1 MRKTD
6 ENIVSDQEII
16 NGFLAGS
23 QDSYR
28 VVSGW
33 ITEIIQRFLWSG
45 RIQPD
50 DIRSDTLYK
59 LLVNLRSEQFQHK
72 STLKAYV
79 QQITR
84 FTLIDA
90 IRRQRRQPS
99 RITNDPPA
107 PENPYTI
114 TITEEETI
122 IFNRIWNLIDEKCR
136 QLWTMIFR
144 QKISYQEIA
153 KKEKVK
159 ESTIKTRVFRCKEEA
174 INIRKHIT

>member
-6 ENIVSDQEII
+6 DII
-16 NGFLAGS
+16 STDKDIIDGFLDGN
-23 QDSYR
+23 QICYH
-28 VVSGW
+28 VITGW
-33 ITEIIQRFLWSG
+33 IDEIIQRILWSDS
-45 RIQPD
+45 IHPD

-59 LLVNLRSEQFQHK
+59 LLLNFRSEQFQHK

-79 QQITR
+79 QQVTR

-90 IRRQRRQPS
+90 IRRQKRQPC

-107 PENPYTI
+107 SENPYTI
-114 TITEEETI
+114 TITEEEKI
-122 IFNRIWNLIDEKCR
+122 IFGRVWNLIDDKCKE
-136 QLWTMIFR
+136 LWTMIFDKR
-144 QKISYQEIA
+144 MHYSKIAVLQN
-153 KKEKVK
+153 VK